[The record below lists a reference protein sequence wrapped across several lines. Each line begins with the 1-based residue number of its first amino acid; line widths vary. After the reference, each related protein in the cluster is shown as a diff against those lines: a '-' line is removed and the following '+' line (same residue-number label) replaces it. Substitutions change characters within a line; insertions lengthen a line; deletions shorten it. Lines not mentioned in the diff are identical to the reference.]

1 MRNKRLLGNS
11 LLLLTAF
18 IWGTAFAAQR
28 NGKESIEPINYNAAR
43 TVFAAAAVGT
53 GRAQFA
59 IIAAYLSAYKLL
71 YDL

>member
-1 MRNKRLLGNS
+1 MRNKKLLGN
-11 LLLLTAF
+11 LLLILTVF
-18 IWGTAFAAQR
+18 TWGTAFSAQR
-28 NGKESIEPINYNAAR
+28 TGKESIEPINYYAAM